1 MKKTLKVFA
10 LTALA
15 FTMIF
20 TSCKKDVKPNIDVVQ
35 VEASKITVEAY
46 PCENRIFWTPVSN
59 ADYAL
64 YKNGERVDDR
74 YIKDFSCVDTNI
86 VDGVEY
92 EYKIITTPK
101 ADFEIKNEFGDQVT
115 ALGGSNKTAYY
126 TKGNSAS
133 AKVTAIVPA
142 TTITSKDGVTTAI
155 TAVDLIDFDKKAK
168 KTSKVT
174 ADNFVFDLKD
184 NYFYYSF
191 PMVDYLDY
199 YVSCYRGNEK
209 DYILF
214 EDAVEDT
221 IQSYYKGKSELIT
234 EPGDYTLVL
243 EVSKAGYADTVI
255 EAKTPI
261 TVKTLDV
268 ATATGTPKVEYID
281 GGKTARIWWTPA
293 KKADGSVWAPAN
305 YNVYSVDRN
314 NNYTSVLSDT
324 VKVNVL
330 DVDREWKWNDSY
342 GYSEEFLKTNT
353 VYYVDYALPE
363 GEDNLIKNF
372 CVVLS
377 SEDGIEKGK
386 KTCKL
391 ESANIEI
398 AEGKGTGKPTAKYID
413 EDTACIYWTPAKNND
428 GKDWPAAN
436 YTLYT
441 IDETGFWTKV
451 DLPKETTIKTEII
464 DGTEYYCVN
473 LPIADTTK
481 KYKFGV
487 QLSDGAKKEEGKTVE
502 LSADPIDVA
511 TPTTGLN
518 VAYVPNSDVARVW
531 WTPATNENGDN
542 WPAANYNVYSID
554 ENGFWTKKET
564 VDIKSAIRSDEDK
577 DGDPVGKEVYY
588 VEFNIEDTTKEY
600 NFGIELADGDKKE
613 TRLQT
618 TRPLAAKVLEFA
630 TRTGNPS
637 AEYISEDTVRIWWT
651 PATKKSD
658 ESELAPTNYT
668 VYVKD
673 ENGFLDTITDI
684 EVKEDSKV
692 GDVVYYLEYTV
703 EDNEEAYTFEVVLTI
718 NGDYVDI
725 KEEEVKAKKSTETTV
740 FDAENNAK
748 VNFTSLDNAD
758 LFANDAV
765 LSITLAKDEKVDF
778 VKYKVLNKSDDFI
791 FPAEALLDSAF
802 VELTVAEE
810 YYGANKFIV
819 KDLKEGDR
827 IVFLYSI
834 VEEDKEPICEITSI
848 NVVDTSD
855 VVDTFKDAINDLND
869 LNDPITILD
878 AYDQADDK
886 KSNVTVSFDLSTS
899 SLKYKDNWKV
909 QIFYAKLANDDNSVK
924 WNEIK
929 VPDFEENA
937 AKDLYVAK
945 IEKVLEIDTK
955 VDFNPFDGDFARYKD
970 TYAIKYVYT
979 CEGISEPIEEVFTK
993 TFEKERQ

>member
-20 TSCKKDVKPNIDVVQ
+20 TSCNKDVKPNIDVVQ

-46 PCENRIFWTPVSN
+46 PCENRISWTPVSN

-64 YKNGERVDDR
+64 YRNGSKLNINANSFIYVDE
-74 YIKDFSCVDTNI
+74 NI

-221 IQSYYKGKSELIT
+221 IQSYYKGKSEIIT

-261 TVKTLDV
+261 TVKILDV
-268 ATATGTPKVEYID
+268 KDPTGYPYAEYID
-281 GGKTARIWWTPA
+281 GGKTARILWTPA
-293 KKADGSVWAPAN
+293 TKADGSNWAPAN
-305 YNVYSVDRN
+305 YNVYLVDRN

-324 VKVNVL
+324 VKVNVH
-330 DVDREWKWNDSY
+330 DTIRDSNNV
-342 GYSEEFLKTNT
+342 EVL
-353 VYYVDYALPE
+353 YYVDYVLPE
-363 GEDNLIKNF
+363 GESNLIKNF

-391 ESANIEI
+391 ESVDIEI
-398 AEGKGTGKPTAKYID
+398 DEGTGIPTAKYID
-413 EDTACIYWTPAKNND
+413 EDTACIYWTPAKTFD
-428 GKDWPAAN
+428 GKNWPTVN

-441 IDETGFWTKV
+441 VNETGLWEKV
-451 DLPKETTIKTEII
+451 VLPEGTTITEAII
-464 DGTEYYCVN
+464 DGEEVYCVN
-473 LPIADTTK
+473 VEISDTNRI
-481 KYKFGV
+481 YGFGV
-487 QLSDGAKKEEGKTVE
+487 QLADDDKKEVAKYVYLNARLLDVE
-502 LSADPIDVA
+502 TNTG
-511 TPTTGLN
+511 TPTAKYIDGE
-518 VAYVPNSDVARVW
+518 DVARVW
-531 WTPATNENGDN
+531 WTPAVKKDKKD
-542 WPAANYNVYSID
+542 WPAKNYTVYTID
-554 ENGFWTKKET
+554 ENGFWTP
-564 VDIKSAIRSDEDK
+564 IKDAKIESTINGGK
-577 DGDPVGKEVYY
+577 DVYY
-588 VEFNIEDTTKEY
+588 FEVKIADTTKEY
-600 NFGIELADGDKKE
+600 EFGVELADGDKKE
-613 TRLQT
+613 TRLSCT
-618 TRPLAAKVLEFA
+618 LDAKDLDIA
-630 TRTGNPS
+630 DRTGNPS

-651 PATKKSD
+651 PATKLSD
-658 ESELAPTNYT
+658 ESEWAPANYT

-673 ENGFLDTITDI
+673 ENGFFDTITDI

-692 GDVVYYLEYTV
+692 GDVVYYVEYTV
-703 EDNEEAYTFEVVLTI
+703 EDNEEDYTFEVVLTI
-718 NGDYVDI
+718 DDEYVDI
-725 KEEEVKAKKSTETTV
+725 KEVTRTKYKSTETTK
-740 FDAENNAK
+740 FDGIAYTYLAS
-748 VNFTSLDNAD
+748 FDNID

-765 LSITLAKDEKVDF
+765 LNIELQDDEKVEF
-778 VKYKVLNKSDDFI
+778 VKYKVLNDSADFI
-791 FPAEALLDSAF
+791 FPQAALLDSEF
-802 VELTVAEE
+802 KELEVKKE
-810 YYGANKFIV
+810 YNGDNKFIV
-819 KDLKEGDR
+819 KDLKEGDKV
-827 IVFLYSI
+827 VFLYSI
-834 VEEDKEPICEITSI
+834 VEEDKEPYYGTTTT
-848 NVVDTSD
+848 NVVDTSG
-855 VVDTFKDAINDLND
+855 VTRSILI
-869 LNDPITILD
+869 DPK
-878 AYDQADDK
+878 YNRADD
-886 KSNVTVSFDLSTS
+886 KSNVTVSFDLSTQ
-899 SLKYKDNWKV
+899 SLKDKDNWTV
-909 QIFYAKLANDDNSVK
+909 QIFYAKLANKDNSIV
-924 WNEIK
+924 WNEIE
-929 VPDFEENA
+929 VPPFALNE
-937 AKDLYVAK
+937 AKDTYVAK
-945 IEKVLEIDTK
+945 TTEAPLVIDTK
-955 VDFNPFDGDFARYKD
+955 IGYDEFDADFDRYED
-970 TYAIKYVYT
+970 TYVIKYVYT
-979 CEGISEPIEEVFTK
+979 CKGVSEPIVSDYSV